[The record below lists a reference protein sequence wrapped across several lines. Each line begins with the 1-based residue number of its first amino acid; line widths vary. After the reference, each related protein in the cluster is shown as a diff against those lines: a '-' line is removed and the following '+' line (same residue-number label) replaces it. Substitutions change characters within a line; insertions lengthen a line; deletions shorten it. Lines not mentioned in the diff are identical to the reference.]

1 MNRERWN
8 KICFLLSENI
18 KSSISES
25 AFEQKVIQALSV
37 LGWEEFH
44 GLLEIRPS
52 FPIGASN
59 RITPDFVVKSET
71 NEKLFVI
78 EIKQPTISIT
88 SGFQQQLFS
97 YMRQLRLDFGILIG
111 QEIQVF
117 YDGVKI
123 PHDEPIL
130 LDRISFERNSI
141 SGEKFVELFSR
152 DNYNK
157 DQLEAF
163 VDNYKQNLIREKD
176 VEQLT
181 QELLSEDY
189 ELHLVDLLRDELS
202 KKYETDVIT
211 TVLDKFEINIAQKYR
226 EVPVSEDYHPIIV
239 AETQILNNH
248 ILKSHNKSVSEFT
261 VELSNKYITDDR
273 QKEIFLQDGVWM
285 KVRLNYIGGLI
296 LSKRGKTI
304 FSPKDIRDVVREEL
318 IPSLKEIDDGQ
329 LSGMLLTQD
338 VHFNTVSPK
347 WHNGY
352 PCLENVGRGQY
363 RFLGFKPTHYQ
374 QSQKE
379 PSISKVCEQATFEIN
394 NTKYA
399 LKRFENNMIRIFT
412 SNNEMLDTQVKPVL
426 REIIDNYHLDISL
439 KLKSGVLKN
448 TQILGKDVIKALKSI
463 TQ

>member
-117 YDGVKI
+117 YDGIKI

-130 LDRISFERNSI
+130 LDRISFERNSVV
-141 SGEKFVELFSR
+141 GEKFVGLFSR
-152 DNYNK
+152 DNYSK

-163 VDNYKQNLIREKD
+163 VGKYKQNLIREKEI
-176 VEQLT
+176 EQLT
-181 QELLSEDY
+181 QEILSEDY
-189 ELHLVDLLRDELS
+189 ELHLLNLLRDELN
-202 KKYETDVIT
+202 KKYDTDLID
-211 TVLDKFEINIAQKYR
+211 TVLDKFEVNIALKYR
-226 EVPVSEDYHPIIV
+226 EVSVSEDYHPIIV
-239 AETQILNNH
+239 AETQVLSSH

-261 VELSNKYITDDR
+261 TELADKYITDQE
-273 QKEIFLQDGVWM
+273 QKEIFLHDGVWM

-318 IPSLKEIDDGQ
+318 IPSLNEIDDAQ

-338 VHFNTVSPK
+338 VHFNTASPK
-347 WHNGY
+347 WHNGF
-352 PCLENVGRGQY
+352 PCLENVGRGKY
-363 RFLGFKPTHYQ
+363 RFSGFKPILSQ
-374 QSQKE
+374 QWQKE
-379 PSISKVCEQATFEIN
+379 PSFSKVNEEANFEIN
-394 NTKYA
+394 NTKYT
-399 LKRFENNMIRIFT
+399 LKRFDNNMIRIFT

-426 REIIDNYHLDISL
+426 REIIDSYNLDIPL

-448 TQILGKDVIKALKSI
+448 TQILGKDVIKALKSRNK
-463 TQ
+463 